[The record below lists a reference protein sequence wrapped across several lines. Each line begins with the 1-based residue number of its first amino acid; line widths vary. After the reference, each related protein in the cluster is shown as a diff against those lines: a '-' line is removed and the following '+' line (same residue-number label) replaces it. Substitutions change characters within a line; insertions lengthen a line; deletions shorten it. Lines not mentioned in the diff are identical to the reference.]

1 VGCIV
6 VVNASPTLLKT
17 ASRRPSAPSAVGE
30 GNAICD
36 ATRDCGPWEGGV
48 ATAVTRATRPRV
60 GAVRTGR
67 QREVATHIFMLN
79 QQELHRT
86 PRPSVRTTVIAP
98 LSHRHRLGGPQSPIL
113 RATMW

>member
-30 GNAICD
+30 GNATV
-36 ATRDCGPWEGGV
+36 TRRDGCGPAGGGV

-60 GAVRTGR
+60 GAVRTVGR
-67 QREVATHIFMLN
+67 RSVAVAYIVDCAHT
-79 QQELHRT
+79 
-86 PRPSVRTTVIAP
+86 
-98 LSHRHRLGGPQSPIL
+98 LGRKGHHH
-113 RATMW
+113 ATL